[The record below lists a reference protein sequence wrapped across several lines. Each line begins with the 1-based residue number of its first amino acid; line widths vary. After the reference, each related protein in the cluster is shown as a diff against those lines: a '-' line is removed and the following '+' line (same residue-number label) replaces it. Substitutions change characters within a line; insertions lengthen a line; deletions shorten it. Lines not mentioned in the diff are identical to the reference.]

1 MSTSSILSFK
11 VNDAM
16 EITLEEHRSN
26 AVEKRRQGRTL
37 SFSFSVTRCLVG
49 GDAMTSA
56 LPVMSAA
63 NMSLHGV

>member
-16 EITLEEHRSN
+16 GITLEEHRSN
-26 AVEKRRQGRTL
+26 AVEKAGQDPLILIL
-37 SFSFSVTRCLVG
+37 S